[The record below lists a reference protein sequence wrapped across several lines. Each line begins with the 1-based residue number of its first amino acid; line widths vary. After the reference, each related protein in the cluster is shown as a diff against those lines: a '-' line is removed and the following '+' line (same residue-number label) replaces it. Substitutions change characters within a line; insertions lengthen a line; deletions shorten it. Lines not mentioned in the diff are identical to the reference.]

1 MVDTAAEVLR
11 QDFDTS
17 KISVEERVLTEV
29 NNLNTN
35 RLGNVFRDNALKD
48 VYQNLYTAIQEA
60 SMPYA
65 VTETRHEYH
74 EDNETGNK
82 TFIWL
87 GKTAVQNAMSGY
99 RFHNHPEAIKRVDI
113 EVDEA
118 ESFTDNMDIS
128 LAKVF
133 ISPKMTRVDASF
145 SEASSEH
152 LAEDDSVRV
161 SYLEANGD
169 GSIRSRVMRS
179 LLVKDVPYEA
189 WISMLRDPGNIFGKS
204 IELSSTGSAL
214 DIMKIHRQLE
224 VPVEKVP
231 NGPVDILEAV
241 IPYINDSKLR
251 ERLQKETKK
260 YYQDQEKMSELAKI
274 KAQEWLEF
282 EIELANSLHSNKA
295 SFEIERFITG
305 LQEHWGEE
313 DLVVIKGCY
322 DPRGGYFVSKELAI
336 VIEKAKQNLLWSGT
350 AAQVN
355 NREVYKQVDQ
365 TTLTRIIQ
373 NEELIAVAR
382 RNGMEYRT
390 LEAQNNRLIA
400 SLNLK
405 VGSGCSGKSEARF
418 KTYDDGNLSNL
429 DPENSIDDKDSKE
442 NWKWK
447 QGICR
452 VRSCGKKTEVGPC
465 NVCRNCQAKF
475 DKGEDPTKALMIDEI
490 KNTPNSEISVS
501 FKGIMKANFESQIEV
516 LEGTK

>member
-11 QDFDTS
+11 QDFDKG

-35 RLGNVFRDNALKD
+35 RLGNVFSDNALRD

-82 TFIWL
+82 TFMWL

-118 ESFTDNMDIS
+118 KSFTDNMDIG

-133 ISPKMTRVDASF
+133 ISPRMTRVDASF
-145 SEASSEH
+145 SEACSEH
-152 LAEDDSVRV
+152 LAEDDSIRV
-161 SYLEANGD
+161 SYLEAD
-169 GSIRSRVMRS
+169 KEGSIRNRVMNS
-179 LLVKDVPYEA
+179 LLVKDIPYEA
-189 WISMLRDPGNIFGKS
+189 WISMLRDPSNIFGKS

-214 DIMKIHRQLE
+214 DIMKVHRQLE

-231 NGPVDILEAV
+231 NGPVDILDAV
-241 IPYINDSKLR
+241 IPYINDYELR
-251 ERLQKETKK
+251 ERLQKEAKK
-260 YYQDQEKMSELAKI
+260 YYQDQEKMAEIAKI

-282 EIELANSLHSNKA
+282 EMELANSLYSNRA
-295 SFEIERFITG
+295 SFEIERFINS

-313 DLVVIKGCY
+313 DLVVIKGCC

-336 VIEKAKQNLLWSGT
+336 AIEKAKQNLLWSGT

-365 TTLTRIIQ
+365 TILTRIIQ

-382 RNGMEYRT
+382 LNGMEYRT

-405 VGSGCSGKSEARF
+405 VGSGCSGKSEAKF

-429 DPENSIDDKDSKE
+429 ESEKSNDDKDSKE

-447 QGICR
+447 QGVCR
-452 VRSCGKKTEVGPC
+452 VKSCGKKTEVGPC
-465 NVCRNCQAKF
+465 DVCRNCQAKF

-490 KNTPNSEISVS
+490 KNTPNSEIDVS
-501 FKGIMKANFESQIEV
+501 FMGIMKAKFESQIEV
-516 LEGTK
+516 LEGVK

>member
-11 QDFDTS
+11 QDFDKS

-35 RLGNVFRDNALKD
+35 RLGNVFSDNALRD

-82 TFIWL
+82 TFMWL

-118 ESFTDNMDIS
+118 KSFTDNIDIG

-133 ISPKMTRVDASF
+133 ISPRMTRVDASLT
-145 SEASSEH
+145 EAISEH

-161 SYLEANGD
+161 SYLETDDAGN
-169 GSIRSRVMRS
+169 IRNRVMNS
-179 LLVKDVPYEA
+179 LLVKNVPYEA

-224 VPVEKVP
+224 IPVEKVP
-231 NGPVDILEAV
+231 NGPIDILNAV
-241 IPYINDSKLR
+241 IPYIRDPELNG
-251 ERLQKETKK
+251 RLQKEAKK
-260 YYQDQEKMSELAKI
+260 YYQDQEKMSEVAKI

-282 EIELANSLHSNKA
+282 EVELANSLHNNKA
-295 SFEIERFITG
+295 SFEIERFILS
-305 LQEHWGEE
+305 LQDYWGEE
-313 DLVVIKGCY
+313 DLATIESCY
-322 DPRGGYFVSKELAI
+322 DPGGGYFVSKELAI
-336 VIEKAKQNLLWSGT
+336 VIEKAKQNLLWSGA

-355 NREVYKQVDQ
+355 NGEVHKQVDQ
-365 TTLTRIIQ
+365 NILTQIIQ
-373 NEELIAVAR
+373 NEELITAAR
-382 RNGMEYRT
+382 LNGMEYQT

-400 SLNLK
+400 SQNLK
-405 VGSGCSGKSEARF
+405 VGSGCPGKSEARF
-418 KTYDDGNLSNL
+418 KTHDDRDLSNL
-429 DPENSIDDKDSKE
+429 GPENGFDDKDSKE

-447 QGICR
+447 QGVCR
-452 VRSCGKKTEVGPC
+452 VKSCGKKTEVGPC
-465 NVCRNCQAKF
+465 DVCRNCQAKF
-475 DKGEDPTKALMIDEI
+475 DKGEDPTKTLIIEEI
-490 KNTPNSEISVS
+490 KFTSNDETNKSFMEI
-501 FKGIMKANFESQIEV
+501 MRANFESQVRV
-516 LEGTK
+516 LEGVK